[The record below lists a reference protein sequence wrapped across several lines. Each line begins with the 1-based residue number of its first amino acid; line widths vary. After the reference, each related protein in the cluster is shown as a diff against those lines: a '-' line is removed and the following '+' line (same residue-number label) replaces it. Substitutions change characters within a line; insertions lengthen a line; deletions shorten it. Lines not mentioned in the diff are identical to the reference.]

1 MHLVADVL
9 DEELLDKTGNRA
21 GRVDGIVLEVRDGK
35 PPRITHVEVSPITLL
50 ARLNRWLAE
59 HYARWDRR
67 LGKGRGVPFRIP
79 WSHLEQ
85 TGKAW
90 RFDTDAEDT
99 PILALED
106 WLRVKIVE
114 RIPGG

>member
-9 DEELLDKTGNRA
+9 DQQVLDKTGKRA
-21 GRVDGIVLEVRDGK
+21 GRVDGIVLEVREGK
-35 PPRITHVEVSPITLL
+35 PPLITHVEVSPITLL
-50 ARLNRWLAE
+50 ARLNRRLAE
-59 HYARWDRR
+59 RYARWDQR

-79 WSHLEQ
+79 WSRLEQ